1 MSVQGQKSTEGRVWS
16 TQHHRIHPSA
26 DTILHHNQGMD
37 NMSFGTDGSDPLGV
51 NGTANGLSSDGKRK
65 APQDPDKVIA
75 VLGSG
80 DYGRAISRRMVNS
93 GVTVYIGS
101 RDPNRSKIKNLVRQ
115 TGAVLAAQEV
125 ALAAAKMVVVAVGRD
140 HYDYLPITNLRGKIL
155 IDVSNNTERRRG
167 PHYRSNAEYLQGL
180 VPEAKV
186 VKGFNVLSAYAL
198 ENGGLQGSKEVFL
211 ASDHIDAKAKVSDL
225 VRMMG
230 FHPVDW
236 GSLQASR
243 DIEDVP
249 LHLMPSWKRPVAVV
263 FGVFLF
269 LWLLAL
275 FSFQICPN
283 IASGEWTEK
292 WSHIAMKNFN
302 RVLAI
307 TAIWILSFC
316 YIPGLIASYIQLWR
330 GTKYSRF
337 PKWLDD
343 WLKMRKQLGL
353 LMLGLAS
360 LHACIS
366 VAYVT
371 PQTTSWVY
379 EDPVK
384 VQAQVIVDENTT
396 TTDTITIYNDE
407 FNWRGELFLTM
418 GAIAMCLTI
427 VLGISSLPSVTA
439 TLSWREFT
447 FIQSKLGWVALICA
461 AAHDIFLAWQFMFL
475 YWGCFRTL
483 PIGPQYALYPPFIAV
498 IMKIPLLLPPVDNYL
513 QKIRK
518 GYERGSQYEVRKSE
532 VA

>member
-1 MSVQGQKSTEGRVWS
+1 
-16 TQHHRIHPSA
+16 
-26 DTILHHNQGMD
+26 MD
-37 NMSFGTDGSDPLGV
+37 NMSFGADSMDPIRV
-51 NGTANGLSSDGKRK
+51 NGNANGVVGDGKRK
-65 APQDPDKVIA
+65 PTVNSDKIVA

-80 DYGRAISRRMVNS
+80 DYGRAISRRLVNS
-93 GVTVYIGS
+93 GYTVYIGS
-101 RDPNRSKIKNLVRQ
+101 RDPNRGKIKTLVRQ
-115 TGAVLAAQEV
+115 TGATLTGQEA
-125 ALAAAKMVVVAVGRD
+125 ALAVAKVVIVAVGRD
-140 HYDYLPITNLRGKIL
+140 HYDFLPMTHLRDKIL

-180 VPEAKV
+180 VTEAKV

-211 ASDHIDAKAKVSDL
+211 AGDHADAKMKVSDI
-225 VRMMG
+225 VRSMG

-249 LHLMPSWKRPVAVV
+249 LKFMPSWKRPVAVV
-263 FGVFLF
+263 FGIFVFI
-269 LWLLAL
+269 WILAL
-275 FSFQICPN
+275 FSFQICRN
-283 IASGEWTEK
+283 LASGNWHERWK
-292 WSHIAMKNFN
+292 HLAMQNFN
-302 RVLAI
+302 RVIAI
-307 TAIWILSFC
+307 TAIWTLSFC
-316 YIPGLIASYIQLWR
+316 YLPGLIAAYIQMWR

-360 LHACIS
+360 MHACIS
-366 VAYVT
+366 VAYLT
-371 PQTTSWVY
+371 PQMTSWVY
-379 EDPVK
+379 EAPTK
-384 VQAQVIVDENTT
+384 IQAEVIVGVNTT
-396 TTDTITIYNDE
+396 STKSISIYNSE

-418 GAIAMCLTI
+418 GAISTCLLV
-427 VLGISSLPSVTA
+427 VLGVSSLPSVTA

-447 FIQSKLGWVALICA
+447 FIQSKLGWVALIA
-461 AAHDIFLAWQFMFL
+461 AASHDIFLAWHYMFL

-513 QKIRK
+513 QKIRR
-518 GYERGSQYEVRKSE
+518 GYERNSQYEIRGSE
-532 VA
+532 GV

>member
-1 MSVQGQKSTEGRVWS
+1 MPGRIWSSNLQKV
-16 TQHHRIHPSA
+16 HPAPASSR
-26 DTILHHNQGMD
+26 MD

-51 NGTANGLSSDGKRK
+51 NGSAIPSAEGKRK
-65 APQDPDKVIA
+65 APPDPDKVIA

-80 DYGRAISRRMVNS
+80 DYGRAISRRLVNS
-93 GVTVYIGS
+93 GYHVLMGS
-101 RDPNRSKIKNLVRQ
+101 RDPDRSQVKNLVKQ
-115 TGAVLAAQEV
+115 TGATLSTQEE
-125 ALAAAKMVVVAVGRD
+125 ALKAAKVVVVAVGRD
-140 HYDYLPITNLRGKIL
+140 HYDYLPISLLRNKVL
-155 IDVSNNTERRRG
+155 IDVSNNTEKRRG

-198 ENGGLQGSKEVFL
+198 ENGGLQGSKEVFI
-211 ASDHIDAKAKVSDL
+211 AGDNGEAKASVAE
-225 VRMMG
+225 VARVMG

-249 LHLMPSWKRPVAVV
+249 LKFMPSWKRPVAVV
-263 FGVFLF
+263 FGLFVF
-269 LWLLAL
+269 LWLLAFL
-275 FSFQICPN
+275 SFQICFN
-283 IASGEWTEK
+283 LYLGGWEWGWK
-292 WSHIAMKNFN
+292 HLGMQNFN
-302 RVLAI
+302 RVIAILALW
-307 TAIWILSFC
+307 TLSFC
-316 YIPGLIASYIQLWR
+316 YIPGLLAAYIQLWR

-353 LMLGLAS
+353 IMLGLAGI
-360 LHACIS
+360 HACIS
-366 VAYVT
+366 VAYIT
-371 PQTTSWVY
+371 PKTTEWVY
-379 EDPVK
+379 EEPTKIKALVEISK
-384 VQAQVIVDENTT
+384 NTT
-396 TTDTITIYNDE
+396 ETKTLKLYDSE

-418 GAIAMCLTI
+418 GAISTCLLV

-447 FIQSKLGWVALICA
+447 FIQSKLGWVALVA
-461 AAHDIFLAWQFMFL
+461 ACAHDIFLAWNYMFL
-475 YWGCFRTL
+475 YWGCFNTL
-483 PIGPQYALYPPFIAV
+483 PIGPQYALYPAFIAI

-518 GYERGSQYEVRKSE
+518 GYERNSKYESGKAE